1 MGAIMNRI
9 GLIYGAVVLAAL
21 PGFAVTAKA
30 ASDQDEII
38 RRLDRLEQA
47 HARLEQENAALRTKL
62 NRVDGGSGA
71 RSAPQAA
78 GPQYAD
84 PGQPNIAV
92 KAPVEYVRA
101 CSMYGAGFYTV
112 PGTDACIKI
121 GGYIR
126 LQGGTGGSGEGT
138 VNGADIMAPQG
149 RNNRFDTSQVNYDA
163 RAVVSADARVPTS
176 IGLLRGYMRLGAE
189 MDTPIGSNW
198 MTTLTSPPQPAQ
210 SNAPFLLWDRGYIQF
225 AGFTVGKQRSF
236 FDLFAASDGY
246 LTYGNLRTTGDTDLT
261 GVILAAFTYNA
272 GNGFSASVSVED
284 PNGHYKI
291 GVGDLNGVAMTP
303 TGVITPSNGYVSGAL
318 NQGMGVPD
326 IIANLRVDQS
336 WGYAGISGALHQV
349 AGDYYSGASAAG
361 SGTGCIGLPCTAFGH
376 PSDKFGG
383 AVAFGGNVY
392 VPTGPGDT
400 LGVNLVYSQGAV
412 DFATKG
418 NTWQLYKGKT
428 AGFGWGFDGVYDN
441 VTPNCP
447 VAGGCPSSIQLT
459 KAWSINAGF
468 EHHWSD
474 QWKTSAYGGF
484 AAVNY
489 NQLAANLINQHLP
502 SPPAGGTACGMPVE
516 GIIQPPLGVGSGIG
530 NSCNP
535 SYSFFQVGSRTQYSP
550 TPWLDLGVDTT
561 YTKLYSAYKGLG
573 NPTALGVVNGVALA
587 ASGAQPSGLYSITN
601 QSEWM
606 VLARAQIHFLP
617 GK

>member
-1 MGAIMNRI
+1 MNRMSLICGAI
-9 GLIYGAVVLAAL
+9 VLGAL
-21 PGFAVTAKA
+21 PGFATSAMA
-30 ASDQDEII
+30 AGDQDAII
-38 RRLDRLEQA
+38 RRLDKLEQENS
-47 HARLEQENAALRTKL
+47 RLEQENAALKSRV
-62 NRVDGGSGA
+62 NRVDSRGGTAA
-71 RSAPQAA
+71 RSAPPAA

-84 PGQPNIAV
+84 PPPPAPGPQPNIAL

-126 LQGGTGGSGEGT
+126 LQGTFNGSGEGT
-138 VNGADIMAPQG
+138 VNGADNMAPQG
-149 RNNRFDTSQVNYDA
+149 RNDRFDSSNINYDA
-163 RAVVSADARVPTS
+163 RAVMSADVRAPTS
-176 IGLLRGYMRLGAE
+176 IGMLRGYLRVGAE
-189 MDTPIGSNW
+189 MDTPIGSSW
-198 MTTLTSPPQPAQ
+198 MTTLAQPVQ
-210 SNAPFLLWDRGYIQF
+210 SNAPFVFWDRGYVQF
-225 AGFTVGKQRSF
+225 AGFTVGKTRSF
-236 FDLFAASDGY
+236 FDIFAASDGY

-261 GVILAAFTYNA
+261 GVILAALTYNA
-272 GNGFSASVSVED
+272 GNGFSASISVED
-284 PNGHYKI
+284 PNGHYKV
-291 GVGDLNGVAMTP
+291 GVADLNSGGP
-303 TGVITPSNGYVSGAL
+303 SSLGGITTNNGYVSGAL

-336 WGYAGISGALHQV
+336 WGYVGISGALHQV
-349 AGDYYSGASAAG
+349 AGGYYTGVSSAGGSAGCASGL
-361 SGTGCIGLPCTAFGH
+361 CFGH

-383 AVAFGGNVY
+383 AAAFGGNVY

-418 NTWQLYKGKT
+418 NRWQLYKGKT

-447 VAGGCPSSIQLT
+447 VAGGCLSGIQLT

-489 NQLAANLINQHLP
+489 NQTATNLINQHLP

-516 GIIQPPLGVGSGIG
+516 GIILPPLGVGSGIG

-535 SYSFFQVGSRTQYSP
+535 SYSFLQVGSRTQYSP

-561 YTKLYSAYKGLG
+561 YTRLNTAYRGSNVTVAG
-573 NPTALGVVNGVALA
+573 N
-587 ASGAQPSGLYSITN
+587 GAQPGSATFSIDN
-601 QSEWM
+601 QNVWTVM
-606 VLARAQIHFLP
+606 ARAQFKFLP
-617 GK
+617 GN

>member
-30 ASDQDEII
+30 AGDQDEII

-62 NRVDGGSGA
+62 NRVDGGSAA

-78 GPQYAD
+78 APQYAD

-92 KAPVEYVRA
+92 KAPVAYVRA

-149 RNNRFDTSQVNYDA
+149 RNDRFDTSQVNYDA
-163 RAVVSADARVPTS
+163 RAVVSADVRVPTS

-189 MDTPIGSNW
+189 MDTPIGSSW
-198 MTTLTSPPQPAQ
+198 MTTLAQPVQ

-225 AGFTVGKQRSF
+225 AGFTVGKTRSF
-236 FDLFAASDGY
+236 FDIYSASDGF

-261 GVILAAFTYNA
+261 GVILAALTYNA

-284 PNGHYKI
+284 PNGHYKV
-291 GVGDLNGVAMTP
+291 GVGNLNSVAMTP
-303 TGVITPSNGYVSGAL
+303 LGVITPSNGYVSGAL

-349 AGDYYSGASAAG
+349 AGGYFSTPIGATDPCGAFAPCSA
-361 SGTGCIGLPCTAFGH
+361 LGH
-376 PSDKFGG
+376 PPVKFGG
-383 AVAFGGNVY
+383 AVAVGGDIY

-400 LGVNLVYSQGAV
+400 FGVNAVFSDGAV

-418 NTWQLYKGKT
+418 NRWQLYSGNS
-428 AGFGWGFDGVYDN
+428 AGFAWGVDGVFDN
-441 VTPNCP
+441 V
-447 VAGGCPSSIQLT
+447 GSDGSIQLT
-459 KAWSINAGF
+459 KAWSINSGY
-468 EHHWSD
+468 EHHWND
-474 QWKTSAYGGF
+474 QWKTSVYGGY

-489 NQLAANLINQHLP
+489 NGTATGIINQHL
-502 SPPAGGTACGMPVE
+502 SATPARVAGAAVCGVPVE
-516 GIIQPPLGVGSGIG
+516 GVVQPPLNMSGAG
-530 NSCNP
+530 NTCSP
-535 SYSFFQVGSRTQYSP
+535 DYSFWQVGTRTQYSP

-561 YTKLYSAYKGLG
+561 YTRLNTAYRGSNVTLAG
-573 NPTALGVVNGVALA
+573 N
-587 ASGAQPSGLYSITN
+587 GAQPGGVYSIDDQNVWTV
-601 QSEWM
+601 M
-606 VLARAQIHFLP
+606 ARAQFKFLP
-617 GK
+617 GN